1 VPHGSTRCTH
11 CEADQVSAA
20 TPETYRILI
29 IDDDVNLNALLTEYL
44 QGFGHTL
51 VSETTAAAGR
61 KRLRRELPDLLI
73 LDVMLPD
80 TDGLTLCREFR
91 AEYDLPIIM
100 LTARGEVAD
109 RVMGLELGADDY
121 MPKPFEPRELV
132 ARIQS
137 VIRRARERNQGE
149 VLACDGLR
157 LEAETRRVELDRNEV
172 ELTTMEFEL
181 LKGLMESRGRVLSRD
196 HLIERLRGIDADVYD
211 RSIDMLISR
220 LREKLGDDP
229 RRPRFIRTV
238 RMGGY
243 QFVGAV
249 DK

>member
-1 VPHGSTRCTH
+1 MSGSK
-11 CEADQVSAA
+11 
-20 TPETYRILI
+20 PETYRILI
-29 IDDDVNLNALLTEYL
+29 IDDDVDLNALLTEYL

-61 KRLRRELPDLLI
+61 KHLRRELPDLLI

-80 TDGLTLCREFR
+80 TDGLTLCREFS

-109 RVMGLELGADDY
+109 RVMGLEFGADDY
-121 MPKPFEPRELV
+121 LPKPFEPRELV

-137 VIRRARERNQGE
+137 VIRRARDSIQSE
-149 VLACDGLR
+149 VLVCDGLR
-157 LEAETRRVELDRNEV
+157 LETETRRVELDGNDV

-181 LKGLMESRGRVLSRD
+181 LKGLMESRGRVMSRD
-196 HLIERLRGIDADVYD
+196 RLIERLRGIESDIYD

-220 LREKLGDDP
+220 LREKLGDEP
-229 RRPRFIRTV
+229 RQPRFIRTV

-243 QFVGAV
+243 QFIGAV
-249 DK
+249 GK

>member
-1 VPHGSTRCTH
+1 M
-11 CEADQVSAA
+11 SAA
-20 TPETYRILI
+20 KPENYRILI

-44 QGFGHTL
+44 HGFGHTL

-80 TDGLTLCREFR
+80 TDGLTLCREIR
-91 AEYDLPIIM
+91 AEYDVPIIM

-121 MPKPFEPRELV
+121 VPKPFEPRELV

-137 VIRRARERNQGE
+137 VIRRAKDRIQGD
-149 VLACDGLR
+149 VLVCDGLR
-157 LEAETRRVELDRNEV
+157 LETETRRVELDGHDV
-172 ELTTMEFEL
+172 ELTTMEFAL
-181 LKGLMESRGRVLSRD
+181 LKDLMESRGRVMSRD
-196 HLIERLRGIDADVYD
+196 RLLERLRGIDTNVYD

-220 LREKLGDDP
+220 LREKLGDEP
-229 RRPRFIRTV
+229 RKPRFIRTV
-238 RMGGY
+238 RIGGY
-243 QFVGAV
+243 QFVGTV
-249 DK
+249 SK

>member
-1 VPHGSTRCTH
+1 L
-11 CEADQVSAA
+11 SAA
-20 TPETYRILI
+20 KPETYRILI
-29 IDDDVNLNALLTEYL
+29 IDDDVSLNALLTEYL

-61 KRLRRELPDLLI
+61 QRLRRELPDLLI

-121 MPKPFEPRELV
+121 VPKPFEPRELV

-137 VIRRARERNQGE
+137 VIRRVRDRARSE
-149 VLACDGLR
+149 VLVYDGLR
-157 LEAETRRVELDRNEV
+157 LETETRRVELDGNDV
-172 ELTTMEFEL
+172 ELTTMEFAL
-181 LKGLMESRGRVLSRD
+181 LKDLMESRGRVMSRD
-196 HLIERLRGIDADVYD
+196 RLIERLRGIDADVYD

-220 LREKLGDDP
+220 LREKLGDEP
-229 RRPRFIRTV
+229 RKPRFIRTV

-243 QFVGAV
+243 QFVGTV

>member
-1 VPHGSTRCTH
+1 M
-11 CEADQVSAA
+11 SAA
-20 TPETYRILI
+20 KPETYRILI
-29 IDDDVNLNALLTEYL
+29 IDDDVDLNALLTEYL

-61 KRLRRELPDLLI
+61 KRLHRELPDLLI

-80 TDGLTLCREFR
+80 TDGLTLCREIR
-91 AEYDLPIIM
+91 AEYDVPIIM

-109 RVMGLELGADDY
+109 RVMGLEFGADDY
-121 MPKPFEPRELV
+121 VAKPFEPRELV

-137 VIRRARERNQGE
+137 VIRRAKDRIQGD
-149 VLACDGLR
+149 VLVCDGLR
-157 LEAETRRVELDRNEV
+157 LETETRRVELDGHDI

-181 LKGLMESRGRVLSRD
+181 LKDLMESRGRVMSRD
-196 HLIERLRGIDADVYD
+196 RLLERLRGIDADVYD

-220 LREKLGDDP
+220 LREKLGDEP
-229 RRPRFIRTV
+229 RKPRFIRTV
-238 RMGGY
+238 RIGGY

-249 DK
+249 SK

>member
-1 VPHGSTRCTH
+1 MVN
-11 CEADQVSAA
+11 AA
-20 TPETYRILI
+20 KPETYRILI

-44 QGFGHTL
+44 QSFGHNL

-80 TDGLTLCREFR
+80 TDGLTLCREFGS
-91 AEYDLPIIM
+91 EYDLPIIM

-121 MPKPFEPRELV
+121 VPKPFEPRELV

-137 VIRRARERNQGE
+137 VMRRARDRGQGE
-149 VLACDGLR
+149 VLVCDGLR
-157 LEAETRRVELDRNEV
+157 LETETRRVDLDGNDV

-181 LKGLMESRGRVLSRD
+181 LKCLMESRGRVMSRD
-196 HLIERLRGIDADVYD
+196 RLMERLRGIDADVYD

-220 LREKLGDDP
+220 LREKLDDEP
-229 RRPRFIRTV
+229 RKPRFIRTV

-243 QFVGAV
+243 QFVGTIS
-249 DK
+249 K

>member
-1 VPHGSTRCTH
+1 M
-11 CEADQVSAA
+11 SAA
-20 TPETYRILI
+20 KPETYRILI

-44 QGFGHTL
+44 QSFGHTL

-80 TDGLTLCREFR
+80 TDGLTLCRELR

-121 MPKPFEPRELV
+121 VPKPFEPRELV

-137 VIRRARERNQGE
+137 VIRRARDRTRGE
-149 VLACDGLR
+149 VLVCDGLR
-157 LEAETRRVELDRNEV
+157 LETETRRVELDGNDV
-172 ELTTMEFEL
+172 ALTTMEFEL
-181 LKGLMESRGRVLSRD
+181 LKDLMESRGRVMSRD

-220 LREKLGDDP
+220 LREKLDDEP
-229 RRPRFIRTV
+229 QKPRFIRTV

>member
-1 VPHGSTRCTH
+1 M
-11 CEADQVSAA
+11 VSAA
-20 TPETYRILI
+20 KPETYRILI

-44 QGFGHTL
+44 QSFGHNL

-121 MPKPFEPRELV
+121 VPKPFEPRELV

-137 VIRRARERNQGE
+137 VMRRARDRGQGE
-149 VLACDGLR
+149 VLVCDGLR
-157 LEAETRRVELDRNEV
+157 LETETRRVDLDGNDV

-181 LKGLMESRGRVLSRD
+181 LKCLMESRGRVMSRD
-196 HLIERLRGIDADVYD
+196 RLMERLRGIDADVYD

-220 LREKLGDDP
+220 LREKLDDEP
-229 RRPRFIRTV
+229 RKPRFIRTV

-243 QFVGAV
+243 QFVGTIS
-249 DK
+249 K

>member
-1 VPHGSTRCTH
+1 M
-11 CEADQVSAA
+11 VSAA
-20 TPETYRILI
+20 KPETYRILI
-29 IDDDVNLNALLTEYL
+29 IDDDLNLNALLTEYL
-44 QGFGHTL
+44 QRFGYKL
-51 VSETTAAAGR
+51 ESETTAAAGR

-121 MPKPFEPRELV
+121 VPKPFEPRELV

-137 VIRRARERNQGE
+137 VIRRARDRGQGE
-149 VLACDGLR
+149 VLVCDGLR
-157 LEAETRRVELDRNEV
+157 LESETRRVELDGNDV

-181 LKGLMESRGRVLSRD
+181 LKCLIESRGRVMSRD
-196 HLIERLRGIDADVYD
+196 RLIERLRGIDAEVYD

-220 LREKLGDDP
+220 LREKLDDEP
-229 RRPRFIRTV
+229 RNPRFIRTV

-243 QFVGAV
+243 QFVGA
-249 DK
+249 KSK

>member
-1 VPHGSTRCTH
+1 LTASKPDS
-11 CEADQVSAA
+11 
-20 TPETYRILI
+20 YRILI

-51 VSETTAAAGR
+51 LSESTAAAGR
-61 KRLRRELPDLLI
+61 MHLRRELPDLLI
-73 LDVMLPD
+73 LDIMLPD

-109 RVMGLELGADDY
+109 RVMGLEMGADDY
-121 MPKPFEPRELV
+121 LPKPFEPRELV

-137 VIRRARERNQGE
+137 VIRRAKDKVSGD
-149 VLACDGLR
+149 VLVCDGLR
-157 LEAETRRVELDRNEV
+157 LDIETHRVELDSKEV

-181 LKGLMESRGRVLSRD
+181 LTGLMQSRGRVMSRD
-196 HLIERLRGIDADVYD
+196 RLIEQLRGIDADVFD

-220 LREKLGDDP
+220 LREKLGDGP
-229 RRPRFIRTV
+229 RQPRFIRTV

-249 DK
+249 HK

>member
-1 VPHGSTRCTH
+1 
-11 CEADQVSAA
+11 VSASK
-20 TPETYRILI
+20 PETFRILI
-29 IDDDVNLNALLTEYL
+29 IDDDVNLNSLLTEYL
-44 QGFGHTL
+44 QKFGYKL

-91 AEYDLPIIM
+91 EEYDLPIIM

-121 MPKPFEPRELV
+121 VPKPFEPRELV

-137 VIRRARERNQGE
+137 VIRRARDRSQGE
-149 VLACDGLR
+149 VLVCDDLR
-157 LEAETRRVELDRNEV
+157 LETETRRVELDGNDV

-181 LKGLMESRGRVLSRD
+181 LRGLMESRGRVMSRD
-196 HLIERLRGIDADVYD
+196 RLIERLRGIDSDVFD

-229 RRPRFIRTV
+229 RQPRFIRTV
-238 RMGGY
+238 RMSGY

-249 DK
+249 GK

>member
-1 VPHGSTRCTH
+1 M
-11 CEADQVSAA
+11 VSAA
-20 TPETYRILI
+20 KPETYRILI

-44 QGFGHTL
+44 QGFGHNL
-51 VSETTAAAGR
+51 VSETTAEAGR

-121 MPKPFEPRELV
+121 VPKPFEPRELV

-137 VIRRARERNQGE
+137 VIRRARDRGQGE
-149 VLACDGLR
+149 VLVCDGLR
-157 LEAETRRVELDRNEV
+157 LETETRRVELDGNDV
-172 ELTTMEFEL
+172 ELTTMELEL
-181 LKGLMESRGRVLSRD
+181 LKCLMESRGRVMSRD
-196 HLIERLRGIDADVYD
+196 RLIERLRGIDADVYD

-220 LREKLGDDP
+220 LREKLDDEP
-229 RRPRFIRTV
+229 RKPRFIRTV

-243 QFVGAV
+243 QFVGTIG
-249 DK
+249 K